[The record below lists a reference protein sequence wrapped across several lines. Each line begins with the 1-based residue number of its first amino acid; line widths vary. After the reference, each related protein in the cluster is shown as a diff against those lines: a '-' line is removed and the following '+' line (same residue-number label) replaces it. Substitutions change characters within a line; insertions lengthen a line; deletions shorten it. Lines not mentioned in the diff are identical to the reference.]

1 MAEID
6 GRLAKMRSQLVRLQ
20 EDRRAG
26 RDELDVVRALI
37 PICATM
43 LEYVAEV
50 LSHRGRGLQ
59 PQELANPRLDPRI
72 SDPP

>member
-26 RDELDVVRALI
+26 RDELEVVRSLI

-59 PQELANPRLDPRI
+59 PQELANPRLDATARPG
-72 SDPP
+72 